1 MNNVFCLLTIES
13 GSSMPESIPLW
24 ILRDASIFGMDE
36 PTERGNQN
44 SSFDTLWMSDEDKK
58 NYWTLRSVSAAPNEC
73 VLLTLDINLIP
84 SDITVSWFLK
94 QIISAMQL

>member
-1 MNNVFCLLTIES
+1 ML
-13 GSSMPESIPLW
+13 ESIPLW

-58 NYWTLRSVSAAPNEC
+58 KILNFTLPLGGTKWMCFVNFRY
-73 VLLTLDINLIP
+73 
-84 SDITVSWFLK
+84 
-94 QIISAMQL
+94 

>member
-1 MNNVFCLLTIES
+1 MSILTTES
-13 GSSMPESIPLW
+13 GSSMLESIPLW

-58 NYWTLRSVSAAPNEC
+58 KYWTLRSLSSAPNEC

-84 SDITVSWFLK
+84 FDITVSWFLK